1 MEDKIKAL
9 EANNTWTLEFLP
21 PGKMTIGCKWLYL
34 IKYNSDGSI
43 ERYKACL
50 VAKGY
55 SQLEG
60 FDFTDV
66 FASVTKLTTMRTVLS
81 IAATKN
87 WPTHQMDVSNAFL
100 HGNLHEEV
108 YMQLPPGFH
117 KQGESRVCRLNKS
130 VYGLKQAPC
139 TRFTTFW
146 SALLEAGFTQSRAD
160 YSMFLF
166 TRASHITI
174 LLVYVDDIVIIGDD
188 ALVISLLKKYLCNR
202 FNIKDLGSL
211 KYFLGIEVTRSKAGI
226 FLNQRKYAL
235 EILQDTGLLASKPV
249 TTPLDYNH
257 TLVADHGE
265 VLSDPTSYRR
275 LVGRLLYL
283 TVTRPDITYAV
294 NLLSQF
300 MSSPRDTPWQAA
312 LRAVRYI
319 KFVPDHGI
327 LLSSDS
333 SLRLHA
339 YCDADWASCPTSRRS
354 TIGYCIVLG
363 PSLLC
368 WRTKK

>member
-1 MEDKIKAL
+1 
-9 EANNTWTLEFLP
+9 
-21 PGKMTIGCKWLYL
+21 
-34 IKYNSDGSI
+34 
-43 ERYKACL
+43 
-50 VAKGY
+50 
-55 SQLEG
+55 
-60 FDFTDV
+60 
-66 FASVTKLTTMRTVLS
+66 
-81 IAATKN
+81 
-87 WPTHQMDVSNAFL
+87 
-100 HGNLHEEV
+100 
-108 YMQLPPGFH
+108 
-117 KQGESRVCRLNKS
+117 
-130 VYGLKQAPC
+130 
-139 TRFTTFW
+139 
-146 SALLEAGFTQSRAD
+146 
-160 YSMFLF
+160 MFLF

-174 LLVYVDDIVIIGDD
+174 LLVYVDDIVITGDD
-188 ALVISLLKKYLCNR
+188 ALVISLLKKYLCSR

-211 KYFLGIEVTRSKAGI
+211 KYFLGIEVARSKAGI

-265 VLSDPTSYRR
+265 VLSDPASYRR

-300 MSSPRDTPWQAA
+300 MSSPRDTHWQAA
-312 LRAVRYI
+312 LRVVRYI
-319 KFVPDHGI
+319 KSVPDHGI
-327 LLSSDS
+327 LLSSNS

-354 TIGYCIVLG
+354 TTGYCIFLG

-368 WRTKK
+368 WRTKKQSTVSRSSAEAEYRAMAHAVSELTWLHTLLHELGIPPHPATLSCDNQASLHIANNPVFHERTKHVEIDCHFVRDKIQEGKLRTTFVSSNQQLADIFTKALLPASHTQLISKLMYLPSS